1 MHVLDKIA
9 IEPIVE
15 KLFDKALKR
24 YLSNT
29 ITIVHDSTYISR
41 SKGKHNLTYLIT
53 TKKKK
58 DKYNSDICRST
69 TLI

>member
-53 TKKKK
+53 TKKK
-58 DKYNSDICRST
+58 R
-69 TLI
+69 